1 MFIISFLSGLLST
14 MNIWV
19 DKISDVKLSLN
30 DIYMSLLMTGWMFL
44 FEGLYHLNK
53 INMVFGAILVLL
65 SFISIRKQLFIDQRQ
80 YMLGMIPHHSMA
92 ILMSQKLKKKGIVE
106 DNDVNNLLN
115 NIINS
120 QKSEISFMKSYL
132 K

>member
-1 MFIISFLSGLLST
+1 